1 MISVNLRRNR
11 PAGVGKRARLRPM
24 RARRFAGIVLAVL
37 TSVSTAG
44 CSNTSL
50 ADLLHDDSGD
60 SGSLIGGSLID
71 RPPSKLSDPEITA
84 AKRDLPDVGQP
95 GVDLCQLLTTPEIS
109 AVVRRDPLGPA
120 QGGGIRCEWEFP
132 TSSPDLQD
140 SVSISVAGLDDQGQ
154 PTELRG
160 NSALEH
166 REKTSCEEIV
176 ALNRPDP
183 HYEPTLT
190 PELAVR
196 VTSLDH
202 DPAHDPAD
210 ACPQARDLLARAF
223 DRLPPTNKP
232 WG

>member
-1 MISVNLRRNR
+1 MISVNLHRNR
-11 PAGVGKRARLRPM
+11 PAEVGKWARLRPM
-24 RARRFAGIVLAVL
+24 RARRFAGTVLAVL
-37 TSVSTAG
+37 MSVSTAG

-60 SGSLIGGSLID
+60 SGSLID

-95 GVDLCQLLTTPEIS
+95 GVDLCQLMTTPEIS

-132 TSSPDLQD
+132 TSAPDLQD

-183 HYEPTLT
+183 HYEPKLT

-196 VTSLDH
+196 VTSFDH
-202 DPAHDPAD
+202 EPAD